1 MHIHSVLSVALEN
14 AVEWELSG
22 RNVAKRVKRPRIEWY
37 ESQTLTVKQAI
48 TLLEVARGSRLEAL
62 LLLAL
67 TTGMRRGELLALRW
81 SDVDLDSR
89 VLHVRCTMNFIGG
102 LGYVEGE
109 PKTRAGWRDIVL
121 PDVAVEALKQHRV
134 YQGEA
139 RVKAGLRWR
148 EQGIVFT
155 NIYGGFFSPSQVR
168 KLFKGLLKKA
178 GLPGVRLH
186 DLRHSV
192 ATILRASGVD
202 LKVIQGLLGHSS
214 MAITADIYSHV
225 LPEERGEVA
234 SKMDDFFK

>member
-1 MHIHSVLSVALEN
+1 
-14 AVEWELSG
+14 VEWELIG
-22 RNVAKRVKRPRIEWY
+22 RNVAKRVKLPHIERY
-37 ESQTLTVKQAI
+37 EPQKLMVKQAI
-48 TLLEVARGSRLEAL
+48 RLLEAARGSRLEAL

-89 VLHVRCTMNFIGG
+89 VLHVLRTMNFIGG

-109 PKTRAGWRDIVL
+109 PKTRAGRRDIVL

-134 YQGEA
+134 HQGEA

-148 EQGIVFT
+148 EQGIVFP
-155 NIYGGFFSPSQVR
+155 NMYGGFFSPAQVG
-168 KLFKGLLKKA
+168 KLFHGLLKKA
-178 GLPGVRLH
+178 GLPDVRLH